1 VRVTFTER
9 VNVPLYRIGST
20 KVLFIHIPKTAGMA
34 LDAHLTAHGTAVF
47 KDPITTHA
55 GLFRPR
61 HQPAA
66 VLEQIYL
73 PETIDYAF
81 TVVRHPV
88 ARLVSGYRYQ
98 RRHRHLH
105 LSRLR
110 FLGFDA
116 WLRYCLW
123 CARSEVDYRDG
134 HFRPQVDFPCFDC
147 DVFRY
152 EDGLDAVMQGV
163 IRATGTALP
172 AHTPERNVS
181 PYRPVTIAKSSLD
194 LIARFYAAD
203 FERFGYTVDVPAI
216 TGVTLRGA

>member
-1 VRVTFTER
+1 
-9 VNVPLYRIGST
+9 VPLYRIGST

-34 LDAHLTAHGTAVF
+34 LDAHLSAHGTAVF
-47 KDPITTHA
+47 KDPITTYT
-55 GLFRPR
+55 GVFRPR
-61 HQPAA
+61 HRPAA
-66 VLEQIYL
+66 VLKQIYL

-123 CARSEVDYRDG
+123 RAQAEVDYRDG
-134 HFRPQVDFPCFDC
+134 HFRPQVEYPCFGC

-152 EDGLDAVMQGV
+152 EDGLSAVMERV
-163 IRATGTALP
+163 NRVTGAALP
-172 AHTPERNVS
+172 QHPPARNIS
-181 PYRPVTIAKSSLD
+181 PFRPVTIAKSSLD

-203 FERFGYTVDVPAI
+203 FERFGYTVAVPPI
-216 TGVTLRGA
+216 KGVTLRGA